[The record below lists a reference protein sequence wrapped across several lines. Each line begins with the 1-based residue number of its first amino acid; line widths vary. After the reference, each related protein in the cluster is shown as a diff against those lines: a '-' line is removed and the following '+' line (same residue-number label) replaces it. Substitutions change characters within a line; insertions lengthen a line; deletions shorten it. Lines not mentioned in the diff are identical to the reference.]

1 MKTQTF
7 LITILFAV
15 FVFTAAA
22 APAKYHEVNNN
33 DDLRYLVKNTI
44 RIDFMNVDNYL
55 NNHNIDKL
63 NESVIVRFLVDSSKT
78 IKVYEIKAENNEAAQ
93 YLLNLLNDKKIDVD
107 ESMTGKY
114 YSMPIVLKYKAS

>member
-7 LITILFAV
+7 LITILFAA

-22 APAKYHEVNNN
+22 APAKYHEVNSN

>member
-7 LITILFAV
+7 LITILFAA

-22 APAKYHEVNNN
+22 APAKFHEVNNN